1 MLQAARKLKR
11 LLDREQKTKLG
22 GLFVLMILGAFLEV
36 VSISLFVPVIMAIL
50 APEAESAGGP
60 LHFVRRILSGSGSRF
75 VLYGILLLIGVFVI
89 KTGFLLFEYRQ
100 QFRFIYRN
108 RLTVQKKLL
117 HAFFSRPYEYYLH
130 AQTGETL
137 RVMQG
142 DVVRTFEL
150 MRMLLSF
157 AADMIVSAA
166 LILTVFVISPVMT
179 AFVSGIL
186 LVLILLIAKKL
197 KPYQKKK
204 GKQRNV
210 LTAQMNKWLMQAVQ
224 GIREIRIGRKEAYFE
239 TGFLQDGEKA
249 IRIDQAQ
256 DLLNSVPRVLIEAVS
271 ICAVLAVM
279 AVRLAMGVSP
289 EVLIPEVSA
298 FAMAAV
304 KILPCANKIALAI
317 NQTAYSSASLD
328 KVLGMLESGTC
339 GPEAGSVISGTE
351 MESGTCGTETDPE
364 GHFAAEEVKKGKK
377 PCPGLHDSITFRQ
390 ISYRYPGTDTDI
402 LREASFEIRR
412 GESVGLIGPSGAGK
426 TTVVDVLTGLL
437 TPAGGQILIDGRDA
451 RTEYDGWLP
460 HIGYIPQM
468 VFMMDDTIRANV
480 AFGFPDEERD
490 EARIWEVLEEAQL
503 ADFVRSLPDG
513 LETQIGERG
522 VRLSGGQRQRIG
534 IARALYDRPELLILD
549 EATSALDLDT
559 ERAVMDSIYRLQGQ
573 RTVVIITHRPSAIA
587 RCDRIYEVRD
597 GQIVERKPADEKE

>member
-1 MLQAARKLKR
+1 MLQAARKLKK
-11 LLDREQKTKLG
+11 LLDREQKAKLA
-22 GLFVLMILGAFLEV
+22 GLFVLMIIGAFLEV

-50 APEAESAGGP
+50 TPEADSADGP
-60 LHFVRRILSGSGSRF
+60 LFLVGRIVNGSGSRF
-75 VLYGILLLIGVFVI
+75 VLYGIILLICIFVV

-108 RLTVQKKLL
+108 RLAVQKKLL

-150 MRMLLSF
+150 MQMLLSF

-166 LILTVFVISPVMT
+166 LILTVFLISPVMT

-197 KPYQKKK
+197 KPYQKKQ
-204 GKQRNV
+204 GKRRNL
-210 LTAQMNKWLMQAVQ
+210 LTARMNKWLMQAVH
-224 GIREIRIGRKEAYFE
+224 GIREIRIGRKESYFE
-239 TGFLQDGEKA
+239 DGFLRDGENA
-249 IRIDQAQ
+249 IQIDQAQ
-256 DLLNSVPRVLIEAVS
+256 DLLNSVPRVLIETVS

-279 AVRLAMGVSP
+279 AIRLAMGVSP

-328 KVLGMLESGTC
+328 KVLGMLGSGVYEGEEEMTAHR
-339 GPEAGSVISGTE
+339 AGE
-351 MESGTCGTETDPE
+351 EP
-364 GHFAAEEVKKGKK
+364 AEKKR
-377 PCPGLHDSITFRQ
+377 PCPDFHDSITFRQ
-390 ISYRYPGTDTDI
+390 ISYRYPGTETDI
-402 LREASFEIRR
+402 LREASFEIRH

-437 TPAGGQILIDGRDA
+437 SPVSGRILIDGIDA
-451 RTEYDGWLP
+451 RTAYDGWLP

-480 AFGFPDEERD
+480 AFGCPDEERD
-490 EARIWEVLEEAQL
+490 ETRIWEVLEEAQL
-503 ADFVRSLPDG
+503 AAFVRSLPEG

-559 ERAVMDSIYRLQGQ
+559 ERAVMDSVYRLQGQ
-573 RTVVIITHRPSAIA
+573 RTMVIITHRPSAIT
-587 RCDRIYEVRD
+587 RCDRIYEVKDR
-597 GQIVERKPADEKE
+597 QIVERKSADEEK